1 MTTRSRQALLLLLL
15 ASVATPLMADPVT
28 EQIEELQ
35 RLRDTTVSL
44 LNLLVDQGLISR
56 DKANE
61 LIAQAEKRG
70 QKIPDKATLEAQA
83 AAAQAAANAGT
94 VRVPYIPDAV
104 KQDITDDVRQA
115 VIAKARSERWGDPG
129 TFPEWLR
136 RINLAGDFR
145 FRWEADRYPNDT
157 SPNVPAQIAQQF
169 GVNLNNTTVPENR
182 WRLRARFGAES
193 NIGDSVTTALRL
205 STGAVG
211 NGANPV
217 SENQTLGNYNSRSA
231 IGFDRALLSYH
242 PSTWFVATFGR
253 LGNPFFVPTSL
264 MWSDDLSLEGGV
276 FSLRPHLTGHLTWF
290 TTAGAFPIQQ
300 ISPTPLSR
308 AQSKWLYGYQSGLDF
323 RFGRASSFRIAAGLY
338 DYRHVEGIPNP
349 DLVSTPYSLTAAPF
363 RQTGNTVFD
372 INGLVNVQNGTQN
385 YVWGLASKFREATAS
400 AQLDLDFVG
409 PTHVILDGDYV
420 RNIGFKADEILAR
433 TGYTV
438 KKQVTGWQ
446 SRLTVGY
453 PNLARR
459 HSWQASITYRYIQ
472 RDAVLDAFTDSDFHF
487 GGTDAKGFIVGGRYS
502 IEPNTAI
509 GLRWLS
515 SKQIDGV
522 ALAGADAITGLPL
535 SVDMAQLDLTSTF

>member
-1 MTTRSRQALLLLLL
+1 
-15 ASVATPLMADPVT
+15 MADPVA

-70 QKIPDKATLEAQA
+70 QKIPDKATLDAQA
-83 AAAQAAANAGT
+83 TAAQAEANAGT

-104 KQDITDDVRQA
+104 KQDITEEVRQS
-115 VIAKARSERWGDPG
+115 VIAKARNERWGDPG

-136 RINLAGDFR
+136 RINLTGDFR

-169 GVNLNNTTVPENR
+169 GVNLNNTTEPENR
-182 WRLRARFGAES
+182 WRVRARFGAES
-193 NIGDSVTTALRL
+193 NIGSSVTTALRL
-205 STGAVG
+205 ATGAVG

-242 PSTWFVATFGR
+242 PGTWFAVTFGR
-253 LGNPFFVPTSL
+253 LGNPFFAPTSL
-264 MWSDDLSLEGGV
+264 LWSDDLSLEGAV
-276 FSLRPHLTGHLTWF
+276 LNLRPHLTSHLTWF
-290 TTAGAFPIQQ
+290 TTGGVFPIQQ

-308 AQSKWLYGYQSGLDF
+308 AQSKWLYGYQSGLDV
-323 RFGRASSFRIAAGLY
+323 RFGKASSFRIAAGLY
-338 DYRHVEGIPNP
+338 DYRRVEGIPNP

-363 RQTGNTVFD
+363 RQNGNTVFD

-409 PTHVILDGDYV
+409 PTHLILDGDYV
-420 RNIGFKADEILAR
+420 RNIGFKADEILQR
-433 TGYTV
+433 TGYAV

-459 HSWQASITYRYIQ
+459 HAWQASVGYRYVQ
-472 RDAVLDAFTDSDFHF
+472 RDAVLDAFTDSDFHL
-487 GGTDAKGFIVGGRYS
+487 GGTDAKGFVVGGRYA

-509 GLRWLS
+509 SVRWLS
-515 SKQIDGV
+515 AKQIDGV

-535 SVDMAQLDLTSTF
+535 SIDVAQIDLTSTF